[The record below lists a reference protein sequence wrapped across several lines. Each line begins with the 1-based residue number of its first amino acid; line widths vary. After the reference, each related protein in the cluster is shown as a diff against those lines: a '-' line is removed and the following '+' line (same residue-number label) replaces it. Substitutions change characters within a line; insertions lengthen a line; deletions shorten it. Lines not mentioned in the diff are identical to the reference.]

1 MERGRPPAG
10 GVIVSTPS
18 TVQPS
23 VDPTLLAKSGP
34 FGHAILEIGERR
46 SDVVTLSADVA
57 GVTGLAPFA
66 QRFPDRFVNVGMAEE
81 NLISVAVGLEKA
93 GFVPVATTF
102 AVFATRR
109 ALDMIAIQCALNR
122 ANVKIVAALPGI
134 YSTFGPTHQGIDDLA
149 HMRALPNMVVLDPCD
164 NLEMQEAAAA
174 AVEYEGPVYLR
185 ELLGRETLDVDRVGH
200 RFEIGPAQLLRDG
213 TDVGIV
219 ASGIMVRRAQDAV
232 AGLAERGVSAALL
245 KVSTLKPFDGPAVLD
260 LARRTGALV
269 TAENH
274 SVIGGLF
281 SAVSET
287 LAREGVGVRVR
298 PVGVRDEFC
307 SFGSNDY
314 VARTH
319 GLTAEAVVSAVDDVM
334 AGR

>member
-1 MERGRPPAG
+1 M
-10 GVIVSTPS
+10 SHQTKTS
-18 TVQPS
+18 VQP
-23 VDPTLLAKSGP
+23 DPDLLVKAGP
-34 FGHAILEIGERR
+34 FGRAILAIGERR
-46 SDVVTLSADVA
+46 PDVVALSADVA

-66 QRFPDRFVNVGMAEE
+66 QAFPDRFVNVGMAEE
-81 NLISVAVGLEKA
+81 NLISVAVGLAKA
-93 GFVPVATTF
+93 GFTPVATTF

-109 ALDMIAIQCALNR
+109 ALDFIAIQCALNR

-149 HMRALPNMVVLDPCD
+149 HMRVLPNMTVLDPCD
-164 NLEMQEAAAA
+164 NVEMEEATLA
-174 AVEYEGPVYLR
+174 AVEHDGPVYLR
-185 ELLGRETLDVDRVGH
+185 ELLGRETLDVDRAGH
-200 RFEIGPAQLLRDG
+200 TFRIGPAQLLREG

-219 ASGIMVRRAQDAV
+219 ASGVMVRRAQDAV
-232 AGLAERGVSAALL
+232 ATLAERGVSAALL
-245 KVSTLKPFDGPAVLD
+245 KVSTIKPFDGPAVLD

-281 SAVSET
+281 SAVSEV
-287 LAREGVGVRVR
+287 LAQDGLGVRVR

-307 SFGSNDY
+307 SFGSNEY

-319 GLTAEAVVSAVDDVM
+319 GLTAEAVVAAVDAVL

>member
-1 MERGRPPAG
+1 M
-10 GVIVSTPS
+10 SHQTKTS
-18 TVQPS
+18 VQP
-23 VDPTLLAKSGP
+23 DPDLLAKAGP
-34 FGHAILEIGERR
+34 FGRAILAIGERR
-46 SDVVTLSADVA
+46 PDVVALSADVA

-66 QRFPDRFVNVGMAEE
+66 QAFPDRFVNVGMAEE
-81 NLISVAVGLEKA
+81 NLISVAVGLAKA
-93 GFVPVATTF
+93 GFTPVATTF

-109 ALDMIAIQCALNR
+109 ALDFIAIQCALNR

-149 HMRALPNMVVLDPCD
+149 HMRVLPNMTVLDPCD
-164 NLEMQEAAAA
+164 NVEMEEATLA
-174 AVEYEGPVYLR
+174 AVERDGPVYLR
-185 ELLGRETLDVDRVGH
+185 ELLGRETLDVDRAGNT
-200 RFEIGPAQLLRDG
+200 FQIGPAQLLREG

-232 AGLAERGVSAALL
+232 AALAERGVSAALL
-245 KVSTLKPFDGPAVLD
+245 KVSTIKPFDGPAVLD

-269 TAENH
+269 TVENH

-281 SAVSET
+281 SAVSEV
-287 LAREGVGVRVR
+287 LAQDGLGVRVQ

-307 SFGSNDY
+307 SFGSNEY

-319 GLTAEAVVSAVDDVM
+319 GLTAEAVVAAVDAVL
-334 AGR
+334 AGS

>member
-1 MERGRPPAG
+1 MSAAVEIPD
-10 GVIVSTPS
+10 
-18 TVQPS
+18 
-23 VDPTLLAKSGP
+23 VDPVLLEKSGP
-34 FGHAILEIGERR
+34 FGRALLSIGAHRP
-46 SDVVTLSADVA
+46 DVVALSADVA

-66 QRFPDRFVNVGMAEE
+66 QAFPERFVNVGMAEE
-81 NLISVAVGLEKA
+81 NLISVAVGLSKD

-109 ALDMIAIQCALNR
+109 ALDFIAIQCALNR

-149 HMRALPNMVVLDPCD
+149 HMRVLPNMTVLDPCD
-164 NLEMQEAAAA
+164 NVEMGEAIAA
-174 AVEYEGPVYLR
+174 AVEFEGPVYLR
-185 ELLGRETLDVDRVGH
+185 ELLGRETGDVDRGGH
-200 RFEIGPAQLLRDG
+200 RFEIGPAQLLHEG

-232 AGLAERGVSAALL
+232 AALAERGVSAALL
-245 KVSTLKPFDGPAVLD
+245 KVSTLKPFDADAVRS
-260 LARRTGALV
+260 LARETGALV

-274 SVIGGLF
+274 SVIGGLR
-281 SAVSET
+281 SAVAEA
-287 LAREGVGVRVR
+287 LADEGVGVAVR
-298 PVGVRDEFC
+298 GVGVHDEFC

-319 GLTAEAVVSAVDDVM
+319 GLTSQAVVGAALDAVAKD
-334 AGR
+334 G

>member
-1 MERGRPPAG
+1 MSAAA
-10 GVIVSTPS
+10 
-18 TVQPS
+18 QA
-23 VDPTLLAKSGP
+23 VDPVLLEKSGP
-34 FGHAILEIGERR
+34 FGHAILEIGRR
-46 SDVVTLSADVA
+46 RPDVVALSADVA
-57 GVTGLAPFA
+57 GVTGLAPFEQA
-66 QRFPDRFVNVGMAEE
+66 FPDRFVNVGMAEE
-81 NLISVAVGLEKA
+81 NLIAVALGLAKA

-109 ALDMIAIQCALNR
+109 ALDFIAIQCALNR

-149 HMRALPNMVVLDPCD
+149 HMRVLPNMTVLDPCD
-164 NLEMQEAAAA
+164 NVEMGEATLA
-174 AVEYEGPVYLR
+174 AVEHDGPVYLR
-185 ELLGRETLDVDRVGH
+185 ELLGRETLDVDRAGH
-200 RFEIGPAQLLRDG
+200 TFRIGPAQLLREG

-232 AGLAERGVSAALL
+232 ATLAERGVSAALL
-245 KVSTLKPFDGPAVLD
+245 KVSTIKPFDGPAVLD

-281 SAVSET
+281 SAVSEV
-287 LAREGVGVRVR
+287 LAQDGLGVRVR

-307 SFGSNDY
+307 SFGSNEY

-319 GLTAEAVVSAVDDVM
+319 GLTAEAVVAAVDAVL
-334 AGR
+334 ARR